1 MGRFIYGNGNGNAKV
16 EIEDRTLAHLQ
27 QVVGAKLRRSES
39 FFFTW
44 KDDPSVGGG
53 RRAVWIHPG
62 ADLEFKFHGGRE
74 PQLSREWLTAL
85 TTVASSPTGLYVVP
99 EPAPRAASL
108 HSGGVELYGERIGG

>member
-1 MGRFIYGNGNGNAKV
+1 MGRFIYGNGNAKV

-99 EPAPRAASL
+99 EPAPRAAPL